1 MTLAPA
7 HAHAREHGGSAA
19 TATVTAVLVL
29 RDPGPWLGEALDSLA
44 RQTRAPER
52 LLVVDD
58 GADGEAV
65 EAVRAHPALREAIAS
80 IRFTTVP
87 PGATL
92 GAALRTALADS
103 PDSPTLPAR
112 HPRRVARAAPTPTPT
127 HGARRPTR
135 SRPASPAVRSR
146 WSTSGS

>member
-65 EAVRAHPALREAIAS
+65 ETVRAHAALPEAIATIAS
-80 IRFTTVP
+80 PRFPRRRPSAPPSGRPSLTATDP
-87 PGATL
+87 ADSARPGAH
-92 GAALRTALADS
+92 GGRPRRWA
-103 PDSPTLPAR
+103 PGR
-112 HPRRVARAAPTPTPT
+112 HP
-127 HGARRPTR
+127 
-135 SRPASPAVRSR
+135 
-146 WSTSGS
+146 